1 MDLRELTIRDMVHE
15 LTGGRPFIFVVMAF
29 DKRWE
34 LYDRVKRL
42 VNKEFGIACIRADEL
57 KSSGYD
63 LLAKIHF
70 LILRS
75 EVVVA
80 EISEHTANVFYEI
93 GYAVAMNKPPLLL
106 VERNNDADVP
116 ADLRGLETLDYTT
129 DRNGLRSLDL
139 DLVDHLRSRMNSQ
152 LPLLRDMLEAPIPQ
166 PNYIVASPR
175 HTKERPGNVSAT
187 NYDRRTYGDNI
198 GIIGLISAF
207 GAIRGEFGG
216 VELISAQASPPDLL
230 SSPLNLYLIGSHRVN
245 PPAERLLADLQKRGD
260 LRWLFEPASGHA
272 GATSEPP
279 LSLYRSSSGD
289 RDELVGEFEV
299 EGEEITW
306 TKDYGIIIRG
316 PHPNPEHRGRLAMI
330 MAGAHS
336 LGTGAACL
344 AATRSTLIQRIRSS
358 LPEGVLE
365 EKNSAFWVLV
375 KGTVSKQDDYLLDPE
390 HVTIEDAGGY
400 G

>member
-29 DKRWE
+29 DKRWD
-34 LYDRVKRL
+34 LYERIKRVAETQL
-42 VNKEFGIACIRADEL
+42 GVSCIRADDL

-70 LILRS
+70 LIMRS

-93 GYAVAMNKPPLLL
+93 GYAVAVSKPPLLL
-106 VERNNDADVP
+106 VERGTEVP
-116 ADLRGLETLDYTT
+116 WDLRGLETLQYAT
-129 DRNGLRSLDL
+129 DKQGVQSLEL
-139 DLVDHLRSRMNSQ
+139 ELAGHLRSRMNSQ

-175 HTKERPGNVSAT
+175 HTKERSCIAKAAK
-187 NYDRRTYGDNI
+187 YDRRTYGDNL
-198 GIIGLISAF
+198 GILGLIAAF
-207 GAIRGEFGG
+207 GAMKGEFSG
-216 VELISAQASPPDLL
+216 VELISAQGSPPDLL

-245 PPAERLLADLQKRGD
+245 PPAEQLLADLQRRGD
-260 LRWLFEPASGHA
+260 PLWSFGTASYSA
-272 GATSEPP
+272 EATAEPP
-279 LSLYRSSSGD
+279 LSLYHVSGGA
-289 RDELVGEFEV
+289 RRELLGEFEV
-299 EGEEITW
+299 EGGDAIW
-306 TKDYGIIIRG
+306 TKDYGIVVRG
-316 PHPNPEHRGRLAMI
+316 RHPEHRGRLAMV

-344 AATRSTLIQRIRSS
+344 AATRSAKIQEIRAH
-358 LPEGVLE
+358 LPKGVLE
-365 EKNSAFWVLV
+365 DKDSAFWVLV
-375 KGTVSKQDDYLLDPE
+375 KGTVSRDDDYLLDPE
-390 HVTIEDAGGY
+390 HVTIEDAGVY

>member
-29 DKRWE
+29 DKRWD
-34 LYDRVKRL
+34 LYERIKRVAETQL
-42 VNKEFGIACIRADEL
+42 GVSCIRADDL

-70 LILRS
+70 LIMRS

-93 GYAVAMNKPPLLL
+93 GYAVAVSKPPLLL
-106 VERNNDADVP
+106 VERGTEVP
-116 ADLRGLETLDYTT
+116 WDLRGLETLQYAT
-129 DRNGLRSLDL
+129 DKQGVQSLEL
-139 DLVDHLRSRMNSQ
+139 ELAGHLRSRMNSQ

-175 HTKERPGNVSAT
+175 HTKERSCIAKAAK
-187 NYDRRTYGDNI
+187 YDRRTYGDNL
-198 GIIGLISAF
+198 GILGLIAAF
-207 GAIRGEFGG
+207 GAMKGEFSG
-216 VELISAQASPPDLL
+216 VELISAQGSPPDLL

-245 PPAERLLADLQKRGD
+245 PPAKQLLADLQRSGD
-260 LRWLFEPASGHA
+260 ALWAFNPASCSA
-272 GATSEPP
+272 EAMPEPP
-279 LSLYRSSSGD
+279 LSLYRAEHEVVGD
-289 RDELVGEFEV
+289 FEV
-299 EGEEITW
+299 EGEEVIW
-306 TKDYGIIIRG
+306 TKDYGIIVRG
-316 PHPNPEHRGRLAMI
+316 PHPDPKHRGRLAMV

-344 AATRSTLIQRIRSS
+344 AATRSALIQKIRSS
-358 LPEGVLE
+358 LPKGVLE
-365 EKNSAFWVLV
+365 DKDSAFWVLV
-375 KGTVSKQDDYLLDPE
+375 RGRVSKEDDYLLAPE
-390 HVTIEDAGGY
+390 HVTIEDAGVY